1 MDCSTKDKAMT
12 VRNLVPEEA
21 ELELGRSPGRR
32 SVLPG
37 SVFPVGWILF
47 GSLMVGALSFCYLIE
62 ENEVPVLSLAA
73 WFLVWVL
80 WIPLSYV
87 IFRFVGRCPID
98 RLNWKG
104 RLPTYFLAGLIIA
117 ATLLVVQV
125 NLDRYFH
132 IVDGSSFEGFRLR
145 PFLVHSVVYDVFAF
159 ISFSALGH
167 ASSYYRRW
175 TERQVRDAKT
185 QAQMAEIQLGFLKAQ
200 LQPHFLLNSL
210 NLISGQLYE
219 DVEKADSMIADLGG
233 LLRATLESP
242 DQHEVPLSR
251 ELELLELYLDIA
263 RTRFGSSLRIEQKI
277 DPKSLDA
284 LVPSLLLQPL
294 VENAIRHG
302 MIGPRRVRQIVITI
316 TRDSYHLLL
325 TVADDGPGLNGST
338 NSSPKEGIGLANI
351 RRRLEQLYGPDH
363 RLTLVNRVEGGVVAT
378 IQIPFMPAG
387 AQLLLAKREAL
398 LDHSHPDRRRRAV
411 SA

>member
-1 MDCSTKDKAMT
+1 VLRVT
-12 VRNLVPEEA
+12 V
-21 ELELGRSPGRR
+21 
-32 SVLPG
+32 
-37 SVFPVGWILF
+37 
-47 GSLMVGALSFCYLIE
+47 
-62 ENEVPVLSLAA
+62 
-73 WFLVWVL
+73 
-80 WIPLSYV
+80 
-87 IFRFVGRCPID
+87 
-98 RLNWKG
+98 
-104 RLPTYFLAGLIIA
+104 
-117 ATLLVVQV
+117 
-125 NLDRYFH
+125 DRYLH
-132 IVDGSSFEGFRLR
+132 VVDGSSFEGFRLR
-145 PFLVHSVVYDVFAF
+145 PFLVQSVVYDVFAF

-185 QAQMAEIQLGFLKAQ
+185 QARMAEIQLGFLKAQ

-233 LLRATLESP
+233 LLRATLERP

-263 RTRFGSSLRIEQKI
+263 RTRFGSSLQVEKKI
-277 DPKSLDA
+277 VAKSLDA

-302 MIGPRRVRQIVITI
+302 MNGRHTVRRIVITT
-316 TRDSYHLLL
+316 TRDPYSLLL
-325 TVADDGPGLNGST
+325 TVADDGPGLDVTRAAHS
-338 NSSPKEGIGLANI
+338 KEGIGLANI
-351 RRRLEQLYGPDH
+351 RRRVEQLYGSDH
-363 RLTLVNRVEGGVVAT
+363 RFTLVNRLEGGVVAT

-387 AQLLLAKREAL
+387 AQQLLAKREAL
-398 LDHSHPDRRRRAV
+398 LDHSHPDRRRRAA